1 MGMKKRFFILFCAVF
16 VLASASY
23 VGADVRG
30 SSDHPIISRYPESR
44 IMYYVQRDYDEYR
57 LLVEKKEGDE
67 EFGVI
72 NLEGKVT
79 QITYRAPEERSTL
92 EIFRNYESALKQ
104 AGFTFITQGAKSDFG
119 SEWLRSFAR
128 AASRAPKDTIGAD
141 LGARL
146 NRADYRYLA
155 AKQKRAQGDVYV
167 SVCAALG
174 WFQKFPIVQVDIIEE
189 KAMDIGL
196 IKADADALE
205 REIERTGTAPV
216 YDIYFDRGKADVK
229 PESEDA
235 FRETAK
241 LLKKNPDMKLYIAG
255 HTDNTGSF
263 DFNMELS
270 KARAAAVVKKLVS
283 DYNIDNDRL
292 YPVGVGPVSPVLSN
306 RTPEGRAKNRRVE
319 LVER

>member
-1 MGMKKRFFILFCAVF
+1 MAVKKRVFMMFGAVF
-16 VLASASY
+16 VLLWASY
-23 VGADVRG
+23 ISADIKG
-30 SSDHPIISRYPESR
+30 SSDHPIIERYPESE

-57 LLVEKKEGDE
+57 LLAGKKEGDE
-67 EFGVI
+67 SFEFMNI
-72 NLEGKVT
+72 EGKVT
-79 QITYRAPEERSTL
+79 QITYRAPKGRSTL

-119 SEWLRSFAR
+119 SKWLRDFAD

-141 LGARL
+141 LSARL
-146 NRADYRYLA
+146 KGADYRYLA
-155 AKQKRAQGDVYV
+155 AKQKRAQGDVYAV
-167 SVCAALG
+167 VCAALG

-216 YDIYFDRGKADVK
+216 YDIYFDRGKAEVK

-235 FRETAK
+235 FSETAK
-241 LLKKNPDMKLYIAG
+241 LLKKNPGLKLYITG

-270 KARAAAVVKKLVS
+270 KARAAAVVKKLAT